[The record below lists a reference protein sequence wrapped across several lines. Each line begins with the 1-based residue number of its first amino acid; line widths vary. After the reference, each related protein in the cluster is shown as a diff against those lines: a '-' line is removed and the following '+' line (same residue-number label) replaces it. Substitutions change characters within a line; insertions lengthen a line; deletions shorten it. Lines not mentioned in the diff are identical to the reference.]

1 MRQVCVRLCAVM
13 LVITTSGGLLA
24 VRQGWS
30 QPPAPAADS
39 PAVSTPMSPQG
50 SLLLTIF
57 LRSDQSKPLRDLN
70 THLRQTGYYTKFPPP
85 GIEVVSWYVLMGLG
99 QVVTIRVPVERLRE
113 VNRVIAETAWGS
125 YHAEFYPTY
134 DYKPLAEERR
144 KSAQ

>member
-1 MRQVCVRLCAVM
+1 MRVVYVRLCAVM
-13 LVITTSGGLLA
+13 IVITLSGGMLA
-24 VRQGWS
+24 VREAWGQA
-30 QPPAPAADS
+30 PPP
-39 PAVSTPMSPQG
+39 PPQDP
-50 SLLLTIF
+50 LLLTII
-57 LRSDQSKPLRDLN
+57 LRPDQSKPLRDLN

-134 DYKPLAEERR
+134 DYKPIAEERR

>member
-1 MRQVCVRLCAVM
+1 MRVVYVRLCAVII
-13 LVITTSGGLLA
+13 VITLSGGMLT
-24 VRQGWS
+24 VREAWGQA
-30 QPPAPAADS
+30 PAP
-39 PAVSTPMSPQG
+39 PQDP
-50 SLLLTIF
+50 LLLTIF
-57 LRSDQSKPLRDLN
+57 LRPDQSKPLRDLN

-125 YHAEFYPTY
+125 YHVEFYPTY
-134 DYKPLAEERR
+134 DYKPIAEERR

>member
-1 MRQVCVRLCAVM
+1 MRVVYVHLCAVII
-13 LVITTSGGLLA
+13 VITLSEGMLA
-24 VRQGWS
+24 VREAWGQAPA
-30 QPPAPAADS
+30 PPATSSS
-39 PAVSTPMSPQG
+39 PSTPPSQDP
-50 SLLLTIF
+50 LLLTIF
-57 LRSDQSKPLRDLN
+57 LRPDQSKPLRDLN

-125 YHAEFYPTY
+125 YHVEFYPTY
-134 DYKPLAEERR
+134 DYKPIAEERR